1 METVSHGNLEFEYEK
16 SHHFE
21 FEHSASRGHQG
32 FLQDE
37 HLTSK
42 QEEKRRMLLVQKQ
55 LQTFKRNSMQ
65 VVNNTL
71 VVSGII
77 ENSTGAN
84 QVKPV

>member
-1 METVSHGNLEFEYEK
+1 
-16 SHHFE
+16 
-21 FEHSASRGHQG
+21 
-32 FLQDE
+32 
-37 HLTSK
+37 
-42 QEEKRRMLLVQKQ
+42 MLLVQKQ